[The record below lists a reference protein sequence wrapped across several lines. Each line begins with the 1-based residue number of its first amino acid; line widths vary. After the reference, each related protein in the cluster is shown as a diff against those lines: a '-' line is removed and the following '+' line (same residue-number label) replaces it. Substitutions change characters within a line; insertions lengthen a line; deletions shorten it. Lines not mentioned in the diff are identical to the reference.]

1 MTRAHTFIITALMLA
16 ACAAPATPAPNAPT
30 ATEASRLQAA
40 PASAPTSAPTFTAT
54 PSPTPTA
61 TPILRWPTVIPVT
74 RVPVNSSDHPTLDD
88 FWEGRAEW
96 KLDVADVG
104 LPFGESDTLVGP
116 DGRLWSYL
124 HASDQSA
131 GIRDVW
137 GQPVGFP
144 GCVTLWVSDD
154 AGRSFNL
161 FAPRCL
167 TGCEANPCASLP
179 DQIEQQQY
187 PRVVVD
193 EAGAYHMVYEWG
205 GQAYLRASAD
215 GLNWSASERV
225 EGTGIW
231 KLSEAY
237 CNWYQRIKP
246 FPLLPD
252 PNECLIGAPP
262 GLYAEGETLYV
273 FVGMGKSPGHM
284 GCFSGP
290 VAQGAAGM
298 RLCGNN
304 PLFTGASVY
313 GRTDTVSAGMNPYF
327 DFHII
332 SSADILKVGQRY
344 YMFYEGMRGTDQW
357 ALGLARSTQLDGAW
371 QKFRGNPLLMDV
383 PGNIGVGHADVLV
396 LDGATYL
403 YTATSDTAR
412 GRYVLE
418 WGP

>member
-1 MTRAHTFIITALMLA
+1 MHRAHPSIIVVSWVFV
-16 ACAAPATPAPNAPT
+16 ACAAPPTPAQIASTPTPAVAPT
-30 ATEASRLQAA
+30 RTPSLT
-40 PASAPTSAPTFTAT
+40 PHPTDTATAT
-54 PSPTPTA
+54 PIPTA
-61 TPILRWPTVIPVT
+61 TPVLTWPAVIPAT
-74 RVPVNSSDHPTLDD
+74 RVPVTGSDAPTLDD
-88 FWEGRAEW
+88 FWEGRADW
-96 KLDVADVG
+96 KLEVADVG
-104 LPFGESDTLVGP
+104 LPLGESDTLVGP

-154 AGRSFNL
+154 DGRSFNL
-161 FAPRCL
+161 FAPRCI
-167 TGCEANPCASLP
+167 TGCEANPCQSQP

-187 PRVVVD
+187 PRVVRGED
-193 EAGAYHMVYEWG
+193 GTYHMVYEWG
-205 GQAYLRASAD
+205 GQAYLRTSPD
-215 GLNWSASERV
+215 GLNWSPSKRV

-231 KLSEAY
+231 KLSAAY

-252 PNECLIGAPP
+252 SNECLIGAPP
-262 GLYAEGETLYV
+262 GIYAEGETLYV

-290 VAQGAAGM
+290 IEEGAAGM
-298 RLCGNN
+298 RLCANN

-313 GRTDTVSAGMNPYF
+313 GRTDTISADMNPYF

-332 SSADILKVGQRY
+332 SSADFLKVGQRY
-344 YMFYEGMRGTDQW
+344 YMFFEGMRGTDQW

-403 YTATSDTAR
+403 YTATSDTTR

-418 WGP
+418 WK

>member
-1 MTRAHTFIITALMLA
+1 MLV
-16 ACAAPATPAPNAPT
+16 ACAAPATPAQHTPT
-30 ATEASRLQAA
+30 ATDERVAFATPTSRLQAA
-40 PASAPTSAPTFTAT
+40 PTSTPA
-54 PSPTPTA
+54 PSPTS
-61 TPILRWPTVIPVT
+61 TPILIWPTAIPAT
-74 RVPVNSSDHPTLDD
+74 RVPNPSGDYPTLDD

-96 KLDVADVG
+96 QLEVMDVG
-104 LPFGESDTLVGP
+104 LPFGESDTLIGP

-137 GQPVGFP
+137 GAPVGFP

-154 AGRSFNL
+154 GLRFEL

-167 TGCEANPCASLP
+167 IACEANPCTSQP

-187 PRVVVD
+187 PRVARD
-193 EAGAYHMVYEWG
+193 ETGTYHMVYEWG
-205 GQAYLRASAD
+205 GQAYLRASSD
-215 GLNWSASERV
+215 GLNWSPSKRV

-237 CNWYQRIKP
+237 CPWFQRIKP
-246 FPLLPD
+246 FPFLPD

-262 GLYAEGETLYV
+262 GIYAEGETLYV

-290 VAQGAAGM
+290 IAEGAAGM
-298 RLCGNN
+298 RLCANN

-313 GRTDTVSAGMNPYF
+313 GRTDTIGADMNPYF

-332 SSADILKVGQRY
+332 SSADILKVGRRY
-344 YMFYEGMRGTDQW
+344 YMFYEGMRGTDQFT
-357 ALGLARSTQLDGAW
+357 LGLARSTELDGAW
-371 QKFRGNPLLMDV
+371 QKFKGNPLLMDV

-403 YTATSDTAR
+403 YTATSDSTR
-412 GRYVLE
+412 GRYVLV
-418 WGP
+418 WSP

>member
-1 MTRAHTFIITALMLA
+1 V
-16 ACAAPATPAPNAPT
+16 PA
-30 ATEASRLQAA
+30 
-40 PASAPTSAPTFTAT
+40 
-54 PSPTPTA
+54 
-61 TPILRWPTVIPVT
+61 T
-74 RVPVNSSDHPTLDD
+74 RVPGATGDHPTLDD

-205 GQAYLRASAD
+205 GQAYLRTSPD
-215 GLNWSASERV
+215 GLNWSPSKRV

-290 VAQGAAGM
+290 VAEGAAGM
-298 RLCGNN
+298 RLCANN

-412 GRYVLE
+412 GRYVLN
-418 WGP
+418 WK